1 MNTEKLFTP
10 GTFFTGCNYWA
21 GHAGMMMWRDWRP
34 EIVEREFAV
43 LAANGLNVLRVFP
56 LWSDF
61 QPITNILGWAGH
73 FGGWGGPDGREVRGD
88 GVDAEMLARF
98 RAMCNMAQRHGIRL
112 VVGLVTGWM
121 SGRLFVPP
129 AFEGVN
135 VITDGNAIMWQVR
148 YVRRLVRELRDHP
161 AIAAWDLGNEC
172 NCLAE
177 SSQGE
182 FWAWMNAIA
191 SAIRLEDA
199 TRPVVSGMHSL
210 STNSKARCP
219 IRLNAELTDVLTVH
233 PYPFFT
239 PGCSAG
245 PFNSMRNELH
255 PSAEALLYAGLGERP
270 CFIEEVG
277 NLGNGVASRDR
288 TAANVRCAL
297 FSAWAND
304 LRGYLWWCNADQAHL
319 EFPPYD
325 WHACERELGLFDT
338 EGRAKPV
345 LEEMRAFASFLA
357 SLPFRRLPPR
367 RIDAVVVVP
376 EREDGWKAAFGNFL
390 LARQAGFDVRF
401 VGAEGDLPESN
412 FYILASG
419 ADCDAY
425 THAAWRR
432 LIGKAE
438 AGATLLVMKGAA
450 MRFTGLEEVA
460 GVEVDWMAKTPSVR
474 RVRLKSEPDRLIEV
488 ADGGGTCRILAK
500 DAEIRAEDAD
510 TGDAMM
516 TAHALG
522 KGRVLVVNA
531 PVDISSVERAGCFEG
546 GSVNPL
552 YLIYRET
559 MRVAGVKR
567 LVEKGDVP
575 SVGLTEH
582 IFGDGRT
589 LIIAVNY
596 GPSPVRCPFTT
607 DGRIGMIHRGHV
619 ADGVIAFAAND
630 AAVFEVIDS

>member
-1 MNTEKLFTP
+1 MNTDTLFET
-10 GTFFTGCNYWA
+10 GKFFVGCNYWA
-21 GHAGMMMWRDWRP
+21 RHAGMMMWRDWRP
-34 EIVEREFAV
+34 DVVEREFSAI
-43 LAANGLNVLRVFP
+43 AANGLDVLRVFP

-61 QPITNILGWAGH
+61 QPITKIQGWAGH
-73 FGGWGGPDGREVRGD
+73 FGGWGGPDGRELCGD

-98 RAMCNMAQRHGIRL
+98 RAMCDMAQRHGLRL

-129 AFEGVN
+129 AFESVN
-135 VITDGNAIMWQVR
+135 VVTDGDAIVWQVR

-161 AIAAWDLGNEC
+161 AIVAWDLGNEC

-182 FWAWMNAIA
+182 FWVWMNAIA

-210 STNSKARCP
+210 STDRKARCP
-219 IRLNAELTDVLTVH
+219 IHLNAELTDVLTVH

-277 NLGNGVASRDR
+277 NLGNGVASHDR
-288 TAANVRCAL
+288 TAGNVRCAL

-319 EFPPYD
+319 DFPPYD
-325 WHACERELGLFDT
+325 WYASERELGLFDA

-345 LEEMRAFASFLA
+345 LEEMRAFASFLG

-376 EREDGWKAAFGNFL
+376 ERDNGWKAAFGNFL

-401 VGAEGDLPESN
+401 AGAEGDLPESD

-419 ADCDAY
+419 HDGDAY
-425 THAAWRR
+425 PHSAWKR
-432 LIGKAE
+432 LVAKAE

-450 MRFTGLEEVA
+450 THLTDLTAVGA
-460 GVEVDWMAKTPSVR
+460 EVDWMAKTPSVR
-474 RVRLKSEPDRLIEV
+474 RLRLKSRPERSIEV
-488 ADGGGTCRILAK
+488 ADAGTCHLLATAG
-500 DAEIRAEDAD
+500 AEVLAEEEG
-510 TGDAMM
+510 TGEPMA
-516 TAHALG
+516 TVCTYG
-522 KGRVLVVNA
+522 KGRVIVVNA
-531 PVDISSVERAGCFEG
+531 PLDVYAVDRTDAPDG
-546 GSVNPL
+546 GDSNPL
-552 YLIYRET
+552 YLIYREAA
-559 MRVAGVKR
+559 RLAGVKR
-567 LVEKGDVP
+567 LVEKGDAP

-582 IFGDGRT
+582 AFGDGRT
-589 LIIAVNY
+589 LVAAVNY
-596 GPSPVRCPFTT
+596 GPAPIHCPFTT
-607 DGRIGMIHRGHV
+607 DSRLGTVYRGHV
-619 ADGVIAFAAND
+619 ADGVIDLDGND
-630 AAVFEVIDS
+630 VAVFEVVSR

>member
-34 EIVEREFAV
+34 EAVEREFAAI
-43 LAANGLNVLRVFP
+43 AANGLHVLRVFP

-61 QPITNILGWAGH
+61 QPISRILGGGGS

-98 RAMCNMAQRHGIRL
+98 RAMCDMAQRHELRL

-172 NCLAE
+172 NCMAG

-182 FWAWMNAIA
+182 FWTWMNAIA

-210 STNSKARCP
+210 STDRMARCP

-245 PFNSMRNELH
+245 PFDSMRNELH

-270 CFIEEVG
+270 CFVEEVG
-277 NLGNGVASRDR
+277 NLGGGVASRNR

-297 FSAWAND
+297 YSAWAND
-304 LRGYLWWCNADQAHL
+304 LRGYLWWCNAEQGHL
-319 EFPPYD
+319 DFPPYD
-325 WHACERELGLFDT
+325 WFSNERELGLFDA

-345 LEEMRAFASFLA
+345 LAEMRAFGAFLD

-376 EREDGWKAAFGNFL
+376 ERQDGWKAAFGNFL
-390 LARQAGFDVRF
+390 LSRQAGFDVRF
-401 VGAEGDLPESN
+401 AGAERELPESD

-419 ADCDAY
+419 TDGDAY
-425 THAAWRR
+425 THSAWRR
-432 LIGKAE
+432 LVAKVE

-450 MRFTGLEEVA
+450 MRFTGLEEVG
-460 GVEVDWMAKTPSVR
+460 GVEVDWMAQTPSVR
-474 RVRLKSEPDRLIEV
+474 HIRLKSEPERPIEV
-488 ADGGGTCRILAK
+488 VDGGGTCHLLAK
-500 DAEIRAEDAD
+500 GAEVLADDAE
-510 TGDAMM
+510 TGEPMM
-516 TAHALG
+516 TAHAYG
-522 KGRVLVVNA
+522 KGRVIFVNA
-531 PVDISSVERAGCFEG
+531 PADIFSIERADCFEG
-546 GSVNPL
+546 DSVNPL
-552 YLIYRET
+552 YLIYRKA
-559 MRVAGVKR
+559 MRIAGVKR

-582 IFGDGRT
+582 AFGDGRT
-589 LIIAVNY
+589 LVMAVNY
-596 GPSPVRCPFTT
+596 GPSPIPCPFTT
-607 DGRIGMIHRGHV
+607 AGRLGAVHCGRV
-619 ADGVIAFAAND
+619 ADGVIDLDGND
-630 AAVFEVIDS
+630 VAVFEVLD